1 MDSDTYSEFFEKSHN
16 ELVSQPVK
24 LILFSV
30 SYYRLIMFS
39 VEKLLEMS
47 QCPKKKENKNNC

>member
-1 MDSDTYSEFFEKSHN
+1 MDSDTYAEFFEKSHN
-16 ELVSQPVK
+16 ELVSQPDK

-30 SYYRLIMFS
+30 SYYRLITFS

-47 QCPKKKENKNNC
+47 QCPKK